1 MLDVDKVAELLLGTD
16 LAKEKSMLFGYSD
29 KQVKEWTTLKK
40 YLGGNH
46 LNLLNL
52 AKFIEQSLRFD
63 L

>member
-1 MLDVDKVAELLLGTD
+1 MLDVEKVAELLLATD
-16 LAKEKSMLFGYSD
+16 LAKEKSMLFGYAD

-40 YLGGNH
+40 YLSNYH

>member
-1 MLDVDKVAELLLGTD
+1 VLDVDKVAELLLDTD

-29 KQVKEWTTLKK
+29 KQVKEWTALKK
-40 YLGGNH
+40 YLSGNH